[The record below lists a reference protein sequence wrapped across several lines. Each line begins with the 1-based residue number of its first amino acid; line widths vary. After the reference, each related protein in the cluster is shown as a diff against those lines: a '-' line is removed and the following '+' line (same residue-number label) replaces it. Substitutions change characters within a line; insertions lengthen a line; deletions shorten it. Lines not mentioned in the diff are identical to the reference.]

1 MATPEDIGWGKY
13 KAYSG
18 PFFKGVGRFK
28 MPAKPTEA
36 HHLMAVLTSTEG
48 GSGSAINGYDRC
60 IVSCGYFQWCE
71 AKYFLTSNLLGAFA
85 ERDMS
90 LLDPLQ
96 PALTASSAVFQKTPR
111 GRWRFHFLDPR
122 GEADTAEEQ
131 KRLFLLNSSGH
142 QGDWDADSKAH
153 AKLWAAS
160 LANTLVQDEAD
171 AIQVDFSAAR
181 IKGFCTNSARKIM
194 FDGQPS
200 MGWTGAMRAIYLS
213 FAGNLPSVASKQL
226 DLGVKST
233 DKAKWSKD
241 WCIHIAKQLT
251 FGPKIAIYPHRYKA
265 IRPVVERLYGV
276 DLPDMAEDLKKW
288 TSGMDMEPTEPEVIY
303 DEALKE
309 PTFTTTRE
317 IQQLLFD
324 MGYDLGPAGVD
335 GWEGRKTKEAV
346 RTFQGLNGLY
356 ADAIVGPATRGKM
369 LEVWRAKVCA

>member
-1 MATPEDIGWGKY
+1 
-13 KAYSG
+13 
-18 PFFKGVGRFK
+18 
-28 MPAKPTEA
+28 
-36 HHLMAVLTSTEG
+36 
-48 GSGSAINGYDRC
+48 
-60 IVSCGYFQWCE
+60 
-71 AKYFLTSNLLGAFA
+71 
-85 ERDMS
+85 
-90 LLDPLQ
+90 
-96 PALTASSAVFQKTPR
+96 
-111 GRWRFHFLDPR
+111 
-122 GEADTAEEQ
+122 
-131 KRLFLLNSSGH
+131 
-142 QGDWDADSKAH
+142 
-153 AKLWAAS
+153 
-160 LANTLVQDEAD
+160 
-171 AIQVDFSAAR
+171 
-181 IKGFCTNSARKIM
+181 M

>member
-1 MATPEDIGWGKY
+1 MAAPEDIGWGKY
-13 KAYSG
+13 KSYSG
-18 PFFKGVGRFK
+18 PFYLGVRRFK
-28 MPAKPTEA
+28 MPPKPTEDEM
-36 HHLMAVLTSTEG
+36 LLAVLTRTEG
-48 GSGSAINGYDRC
+48 GRGDAINGYDRC
-60 IVSCGYFQWCE
+60 IISTGYIQLCE
-71 AKYFLTSNLLGAFA
+71 AKYFLTSGLLGTIA
-85 ERDMS
+85 ES
-90 LLDPLQ
+90 NPELLAPLQ
-96 PALTASSAVFQKTPR
+96 PALDASGGVFKKTHR

-160 LANTLVQDEAD
+160 MSNTLNQDE
-171 AIQVDFSAAR
+171 VDKLQMEYVAGR
-181 IKGFCTNSARKIM
+181 MKGFCTNSARKALY
-194 FDGQPS
+194 DGQPS
-200 MGWTGAMRAIYLS
+200 MGWTGALRAIYLS

-226 DLGVKST
+226 ALGMQST
-233 DKAKWSKD
+233 NKAKWSKD

-276 DLPDMAEDLKKW
+276 DLPDMAEDLRQW
-288 TSGMDMEPTEPEVIY
+288 TAGMDMEPAEPEVIY
-303 DEALKE
+303 DEAPKE

-324 MGYDLGPAGVD
+324 MGYDLGPSGVD
-335 GWEGRKTKEAV
+335 GWEGRKTREAV
-346 RTFQGLNGLY
+346 RTFQGLNGLH
-356 ADAIVGPATRGKM
+356 ADAIVGPATRAKM